1 MARASKKKLYFLL
14 ILAVFFLVFLIIR
27 QMSIADKISVSRSD
41 RMLIDPT
48 ITDIPTDPNDPIFG
62 NQGAPITILE
72 FVDLNSKLSRE
83 IHSKTKNFV
92 AAHPTE
98 VRLIWKD
105 LPAPS
110 IFDRETALPHRAAW
124 CVYKQDKSKFWNFI
138 DLALN
143 EKKITDINILVN
155 LAKQINLNVP
165 AWQQCLNSTETKA
178 RIESSISLAR
188 ALGFEQAPAMFINN
202 KKVNYLDEVDLEKLL
217 EEVIKK

>member
-1 MARASKKKLYFLL
+1 MAGASKNKLYFFL

-27 QMSIADKISVSRSD
+27 QMSIAEKISVSRSD
-41 RMLIDPT
+41 RLLVDTT

-83 IHSKTKNFV
+83 IHRKTKNFV

-110 IFDRETALPHRAAW
+110 IFNRETSLPHHAAW
-124 CVYKQDKSKFWNFI
+124 CVYKQDKNKFWNFT

-143 EKKITDINILVN
+143 EKKVTDINILVN
-155 LAKQINLNVP
+155 IANQINLNIP
-165 AWQQCLNSTETKA
+165 MWQQCLNSTETKA
-178 RIESSISLAR
+178 RIESLISLAHT
-188 ALGFEQAPAMFINN
+188 
-202 KKVNYLDEVDLEKLL
+202 
-217 EEVIKK
+217 